1 MNEVVVVEKRGA
13 AQWLII
19 NREERRNAIN
29 EQVMTRLTD
38 AVGAAAADSDL
49 RAIVLT
55 GAGNKAFCAGGDLQ
69 PGADGT
75 PFTINWAN
83 PRHFVVEFLR
93 AVEACPLPLVA
104 RVNGHV
110 MAGGL
115 GLLCACDLAV
125 ASDTAR
131 FGTPE
136 SKVGLFPMMILPHML
151 RILPRRK
158 LMELCITGEAFSAV
172 EALDMGLVNYVAPP
186 GELDAKLDWFL
197 GRITDKSPTAI
208 RLGKQACHAMEDM
221 NLMSSLE
228 YAQLMLPVMAQTEDA
243 REGMRAFAEK
253 RPPVWTGR

>member
-1 MNEVVVVEKRGA
+1 MSKVVIVEKRDA
-13 AQWLII
+13 VQWLTI

-29 EQVMTRLTD
+29 EEVMTLLTD
-38 AVGAAAADSDL
+38 AVRTASSDSGL

-55 GAGNKAFCAGGDLQ
+55 GAGDRAFCAGGDLR

-75 PFTINWAN
+75 PFTINWAD
-83 PRHFVVEFLR
+83 PRHFVVDFLR
-93 AVEACPLPLVA
+93 AVSACPLPIVA

-115 GLLCACDLAV
+115 GLLCACDLAI
-125 ASDTAR
+125 ASDAAR

-136 SKVGLFPMMILPHML
+136 TKVGLFPMMILPHML

-158 LMELCITGEAFSAV
+158 LMELCITGEAFTAA
-172 EALDMGLVNYVAPP
+172 EALEMGLVNYIAPP
-186 GELDAKLDWFL
+186 ADLDAKLEWFL

-221 NLMSSLE
+221 SLYE
-228 YAQLMLPVMAQTEDA
+228 SLDYAQLMLPAMAQTEDA
-243 REGMRAFAEK
+243 REGMRAFTEK